1 MATNKLN
8 KDIKKL
14 EELYQIEK
22 ERQLAMKELSEQL
35 GYDISF
41 SDKEVME
48 NALQSYNRYINKTIE
63 QEVLSLMKS
72 LFL

>member
-1 MATNKLN
+1 MAVEINV
-8 KDIKKL
+8 KKL
-14 EELYQIEK
+14 HELYEIEK

-41 SDKEVME
+41 SDNEVMQ
-48 NALQSYNRYINKTIE
+48 NAIQSYNKYINKTIE

>member
-1 MATNKLN
+1 MAVEI
-8 KDIKKL
+8 DVKKL
-14 EELYQIEK
+14 HELYEIEK

-41 SDKEVME
+41 SDNEVME

>member
-1 MATNKLN
+1 MAVEI
-8 KDIKKL
+8 DIKKL
-14 EELYQIEK
+14 HELYEIEK

-41 SDKEVME
+41 SDNEVME

>member
-1 MATNKLN
+1 MAFEI
-8 KDIKKL
+8 DIKKL

-22 ERQLAMKELSEQL
+22 ERQLALKELSEQL

-41 SDKEVME
+41 SDKEVIE

-63 QEVLSLMKS
+63 QEVLSLMTS
-72 LFL
+72 LF

>member
-1 MATNKLN
+1 MAFEI
-8 KDIKKL
+8 DIKKL

-41 SDKEVME
+41 SDEETIE
-48 NALQSYNRYINKTIE
+48 NALQSYNMYISKSVE
-63 QEVLSLMKS
+63 REVLLLMKS
-72 LFL
+72 LFS

>member
-1 MATNKLN
+1 MAFEI
-8 KDIKKL
+8 DIKKL
-14 EELYQIEK
+14 EELYEIEK

-41 SDKEVME
+41 SDDETIE
-48 NALQSYNRYINKTIE
+48 NALQAYNMYLSKSIE
-63 QEVLSLMKS
+63 QEVLTLMKS

>member
-1 MATNKLN
+1 MAVEINV
-8 KDIKKL
+8 KKL
-14 EELYQIEK
+14 HELYEIEK

>member
-1 MATNKLN
+1 MAVEINVQKLH
-8 KDIKKL
+8 
-14 EELYQIEK
+14 ELYEIEK
-22 ERQLAMKELSEQL
+22 ERQLALKELSEQL

-48 NALQSYNRYINKTIE
+48 NALQSYNMYISKSVE
-63 QEVLSLMKS
+63 REVLLLMKS

>member
-1 MATNKLN
+1 MAFEI
-8 KDIKKL
+8 DIKKL
-14 EELYQIEK
+14 EELYEIEK

-41 SDKEVME
+41 SDDETIE
-48 NALQSYNRYINKTIE
+48 NTLQAYNMYLSKSIE
-63 QEVLSLMKS
+63 QEVLTLMKS

>member
-1 MATNKLN
+1 MINMAVEINV
-8 KDIKKL
+8 KKL
-14 EELYQIEK
+14 HELYEIEK

>member
-1 MATNKLN
+1 MAVEINVQKLH
-8 KDIKKL
+8 
-14 EELYQIEK
+14 ELYEIEK
-22 ERQLAMKELSEQL
+22 ERQLALKELSEQL

>member
-1 MATNKLN
+1 MAFEI
-8 KDIKKL
+8 DIKKL
-14 EELYQIEK
+14 EELYEIEK
-22 ERQLAMKELSEQL
+22 ERQLAMKELSEKL